1 MPHPHIHSPSYAP
14 PVLRPPSP
22 ASSIGTS
29 YAPDAT
35 SFSDTAA
42 ELSQYSFEKKWEDK
56 LRLSREFAREW
67 RGDDDDN
74 DDGDVD
80 SQGTR
85 TKMDKDRDG
94 WGRDPLFPSVEG
106 GMTVAEETCMF
117 SFVSLLSIYSF
128 TLSPPHNTDIHEQIL
143 RSLRYHIHQYEQNE
157 LFEQTLLARGNGEV
171 ALSLEH
177 QPTSTEIDMLMRS
190 MMSLGSPTMGN
201 TSGKDD
207 NIDKTDQHASVGAGN
222 LTVTSTRTITK
233 GPWNRNIGMEGPADV
248 SMTPGPGRRITTKGK
263 GRSHRR

>member
-106 GMTVAEETCMF
+106 GMTVAEET
-117 SFVSLLSIYSF
+117 Y
-128 TLSPPHNTDIHEQIL
+128 IHEQIL

-177 QPTSTEIDMLMRS
+177 QPTSTEIDMLMRG